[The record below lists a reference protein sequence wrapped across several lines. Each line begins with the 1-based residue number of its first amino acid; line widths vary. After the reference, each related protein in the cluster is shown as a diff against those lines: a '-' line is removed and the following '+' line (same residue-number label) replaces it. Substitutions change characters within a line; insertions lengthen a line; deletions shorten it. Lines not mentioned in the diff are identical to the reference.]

1 MKAKTILAALRGF
14 FTGAEDENA
23 SWKCFI
29 CLVIRLKRNE
39 LDFDVCGAADC
50 VLFNQLYFIC
60 LCEISL
66 YRGGGGGGEG
76 GPTVFDGRG
85 ISIFT
90 QRLIF
95 ATRLTPFFSSSY
107 HKMLPRSAI
116 IIREERSL
124 AHESA
129 KFSNTSE
136 QSEACSPVLRGFC
149 ANILRIFIN

>member
-66 YRGGGGGGEG
+66 YRGGGGGG
-76 GPTVFDGRG
+76 GRANG
-85 ISIFT
+85 VRWSRNFHFHAAIDLRDQVDTILLVVISQDVT
-90 QRLIF
+90 SQRDN
-95 ATRLTPFFSSSY
+95 Y
-107 HKMLPRSAI
+107 PRRAI
-116 IIREERSL
+116 AGS
-124 AHESA
+124 
-129 KFSNTSE
+129 
-136 QSEACSPVLRGFC
+136 
-149 ANILRIFIN
+149 